1 MSFSNIKAFIRGF
14 LVLSG
19 LMFGSLAYAGH
30 LFTQASNNTPISLN
44 AGQGLNVTQ
53 LTYESGS
60 SSNNGLVTVD
70 FGGDW
75 SAGDAIKITIGN
87 WNETFSYNSIVANG
101 GTQSASGLSIQSSAL
116 VAAGLNPSGQVAWT
130 VIATSGQFTWTGYR
144 IYTANGQIFDGT
156 GAAPINQSQV
166 IDASQLGGGSNY
178 SSIATPSQN
187 GVAATLDG
195 LTGATGQMGG
205 VLAVL
210 DAMTDQSKRDAMR
223 LISPDRSQ
231 VVGQSAINTTTA
243 ALDTVQVRLDN
254 LRIGMSGQSDMAMID
269 HGVNTAAHGAAQGM
283 SSGDDALDKT
293 VWIKAFGGKADQSGR
308 GGFAGSDS
316 KILGMMAGADRMLE
330 NGIIVGLAAAYAN
343 TNVDMNDFRNG
354 DSANIKTYQLTGYF
368 AKNFERWFLQG
379 MLSYAYQDYDTK
391 RNTHLTGVAKGSFN
405 GNMIGTRVVAGMP
418 FQITEV
424 YTLTPSIGVEAY
436 RINQDR
442 FTEKGA
448 GVLSL
453 NVGSSDADRLR
464 SLMGLELGMLQLL
477 ADGSRLRP
485 SIKANWRHDF
495 IRDGMATTSSFVG
508 GGAQFESVGQRVNQ
522 DVYGLTAKVNWEKT
536 ERVGLAVEVG
546 SEKGDGYDAINAQV
560 TGTYKF

>member
-1 MSFSNIKAFIRGF
+1 MSSSNIKFF
-14 LVLSG
+14 LRCLFVLAMI
-19 LMFGSLAYAGH
+19 MFGSMAQAGH

-53 LTYESGS
+53 LTYENGGGS
-60 SSNNGLVTVD
+60 NGRVTVD

-75 SAGDAIKITIGN
+75 SAGDAIKITIGT
-87 WNETFSYNSIVANG
+87 WSETFTYDTVVTNG
-101 GTQSASGLSIQSSAL
+101 GSQSASALSIQSSAL
-116 VAAGLNPSGQVAWT
+116 VAAGLNPSGQIAWT

-144 IYTANGQIFDGT
+144 IYTTSGTFNGT

-166 IDASQLGGGSNY
+166 VDASQLGGGGNYTSVAASNQ
-178 SSIATPSQN
+178 T

-195 LTGATGQMGG
+195 LAGATGQMGG

-254 LRIGMSGQSDMAMID
+254 LRVGMSGQNDMAMIGHRVNMAG
-269 HGVNTAAHGAAQGM
+269 HGSGQGM
-283 SSGDDALDKT
+283 SSGDEALDKT
-293 VWIKAFGGKADQSGR
+293 VWIKAFGGKADQAGR
-308 GGFAGSDS
+308 DGFAGSDS
-316 KILGMMAGADRMLE
+316 KVLGMMAGADRMLE
-330 NGIIVGLAAAYAN
+330 NGLVLGLAAAYAN
-343 TNVDMNDFRNG
+343 TNVDMNDFRSG

-391 RNTHLTGVAKGSFN
+391 RNTHLTGVARGSFN
-405 GNMIGTRVVAGMP
+405 GNMIGTRVVAGLP
-418 FQITEV
+418 FQLTEV

-436 RINQDR
+436 RINQDG
-442 FTEKGA
+442 FKEKGA

-453 NVGSSDADRLR
+453 DVGSSDADRVR
-464 SLMGLELGMLQLL
+464 SLMGLELGMLKVL
-477 ADGSRLRP
+477 ADGSRIHP
-485 SIKANWRHDF
+485 SIKAGWRHDF
-495 IRDGMATTSSFVG
+495 IRDGMTTTSSFVG
-508 GGAQFESVGQRVNQ
+508 GGAQFESVGQKVNQ

-536 ERVGLAVEVG
+536 DRIGLAMEVG

-560 TGTYKF
+560 TGTYRF

>member
-1 MSFSNIKAFIRGF
+1 MRFSYTKVLFLNL
-14 LVLSG
+14 LVLASV
-19 LMFGSLAYAGH
+19 LFGQAAQAGH

-53 LTYESGS
+53 LTYEGGG
-60 SSNNGLVTVD
+60 SNNGRVSVY

-75 SAGDAIKITIGN
+75 SAGDAIRITIGN
-87 WNETFSYNSIVANG
+87 WNETFAYDNVVGNG
-101 GTQSASGLSIQSSAL
+101 GTQSASAFVIQSSVLA
-116 VAAGLNPSGQVAWT
+116 AAGLNPSGQIAWT
-130 VIATSGQFTWTGYR
+130 VVATAGQFTWEGYR
-144 IYTANGQIFDGT
+144 IYTTSGTFNGT

-166 IDASQLGGGSNY
+166 VDASQLGGGGNY
-178 SSIATPSQN
+178 TSVATPNQT

-195 LTGATGQMGG
+195 LSGATGQMGG

-254 LRIGMSGQSDMAMID
+254 LRVGMSGQNDVAMID
-269 HGVNTAAHGAAQGM
+269 HRVNTAGHGAGGM
-283 SSGDDALDKT
+283 SSGDAALDKT

-308 GGFAGSDS
+308 DGFAGSDS
-316 KILGMMAGADRMLE
+316 KILGMMAGADRTLE
-330 NGIIVGLAAAYAN
+330 NGLVLGVAAAYAN

-391 RNTHLTGVAKGSFN
+391 RNTHLTGLARGSFN
-405 GNMIGTRVVAGMP
+405 GNMIGTRIVTGMP

-436 RINQDR
+436 RINQDGFR
-442 FTEKGA
+442 EKGA

-453 NVGSSDADRLR
+453 NVGSSDADRVR
-464 SLMGLELGMLQLL
+464 SLMGLELGMLKVL
-477 ADGSRLRP
+477 ADGSRLHP
-485 SIKANWRHDF
+485 SLKAIWRHDF

-508 GGAQFESVGQRVNQ
+508 GGAQFESVGQKVNQ
-522 DVYGLTAKVNWEKT
+522 DVYGLIAKLNWEKT

-546 SEKGDGYDAINAQV
+546 SEQGDGYDAVNAQV
-560 TGTYKF
+560 TGTYRF

>member
-1 MSFSNIKAFIRGF
+1 MSFSNTKAFILSLF
-14 LVLSG
+14 LLCG
-19 LMFGSLAYAGH
+19 LLFGTLAHAGH
-30 LFTQASNNTPISLN
+30 LFTQAQSNSPISLS

-53 LTYESGS
+53 LTYEGGGGS
-60 SSNNGLVTVD
+60 NGLVTID

-87 WNETFSYNSIVANG
+87 WSETFAFNTIAADNSAYQD
-101 GTQSASGLSIQSSAL
+101 GTYMQVQSSAL
-116 VAAGLNPSGQVAWT
+116 VAAGLNPSGQIAWT
-130 VIATSGQFTWTGYR
+130 VIATAGQFTWHGYR
-144 IYTANGQIFDGT
+144 IYTTSGTFDGT

-166 IDASQLGGGSNY
+166 VDASQLGGGGNY
-178 SSIATPSQN
+178 SSVATPNQT

-195 LTGATGQMGG
+195 LSGATGQMGG

-254 LRIGMSGQSDMAMID
+254 LRVGMSGQNDMAMID
-269 HGVNTAAHGAAQGM
+269 HRVKTAGHGTAQGM
-283 SSGDDALDKT
+283 SSGDAALDKT
-293 VWIKAFGGKADQSGR
+293 VWIKAFGGKADQAGR
-308 GGFAGSDS
+308 DGFAGSDS

-330 NGIIVGLAAAYAN
+330 NGLVLGAAVAYAN

-391 RNTHLTGVAKGSFN
+391 RNTHLTGLARGNFS
-405 GNMIGTRVVAGMP
+405 GNMVGTRVVAGIP

-424 YTLTPSIGVEAY
+424 YTLTPSMGIEAY
-436 RINQDR
+436 RINQDGFR
-442 FTEKGA
+442 EKGA

-453 NVGSSDADRLR
+453 NVGSSDADRVR
-464 SLMGLELGMLQLL
+464 SLMGLELGMLKVL
-477 ADGSRLRP
+477 ADGSRLHP
-485 SIKANWRHDF
+485 SLKAIWRHDF
-495 IRDGMATTSSFVG
+495 IRDGMATTSSFLG
-508 GGAQFESVGQRVNQ
+508 GGAQFESVGQKVNQ
-522 DVYGLTAKVNWEKT
+522 DVYGLIAKLNWEKT

-546 SEKGDGYDAINAQV
+546 SEQGDGYDAINAQV
-560 TGTYKF
+560 TGTYRF

>member
-1 MSFSNIKAFIRGF
+1 MSFSNIKAFILGLF
-14 LVLSG
+14 ILSG
-19 LMFGSLAYAGH
+19 LMFGSLAQAGH

-53 LTYESGS
+53 LTYESGGG
-60 SSNNGLVTVD
+60 NNGLVTVN

-87 WNETFSYNSIVANG
+87 WNETFVFDNVVANG
-101 GTQSASGLSIQSSAL
+101 GTQGGSSLSIQSSAL
-116 VAAGLNPSGQVAWT
+116 VAAGLNPSGQIAWT
-130 VIATSGQFTWTGYR
+130 VIATAGQFTWTGYR
-144 IYTANGQIFDGT
+144 IYTTSGTFNGT

-166 IDASQLGGGSNY
+166 VDASQLGGGGNY
-178 SSIATPSQN
+178 SSVATPNQT

-254 LRIGMSGQSDMAMID
+254 LRVGMSGQNDIAMID
-269 HGVNTAAHGAAQGM
+269 QRVNTAGHGASQGM

-293 VWIKAFGGKADQSGR
+293 VWVKAFGGKADQSGR
-308 GGFAGSDS
+308 DGFAGSDS
-316 KILGMMAGADRMLE
+316 KILGMMAGTDRMFE
-330 NGIIVGLAAAYAN
+330 NGLVLGLAGAYAN

-391 RNTHLTGVAKGSFN
+391 RNTHLTGVARGNFN
-405 GNMIGTRVVAGMP
+405 GNMIGTRVVTGIP
-418 FQITEV
+418 FQIAEV
-424 YTLTPSIGVEAY
+424 YTLTPSIGIEAY
-436 RINQDR
+436 RINQDG
-442 FTEKGA
+442 FKEKGA

-453 NVGSSDADRLR
+453 NVGSSDADRVR
-464 SLMGLELGMLQLL
+464 SLMGLELGMLKVLQ
-477 ADGSRLRP
+477 DGSRIRP
-485 SIKANWRHDF
+485 SLKANWRHDF

-508 GGAQFESVGQRVNQ
+508 GGAQFESVGQKVNQ

-536 ERVGLAVEVG
+536 ERIGLAVEVG

>member
-1 MSFSNIKAFIRGF
+1 MSFSNIKAFILSLF
-14 LVLSG
+14 FLSG
-19 LMFGSLAYAGH
+19 LIFGTVAHAGH

-53 LTYESGS
+53 LTYENGGG
-60 SSNNGLVTVD
+60 NNGLVTVN

-87 WNETFSYNSIVANG
+87 WNETFVFDNVVANG
-101 GTQSASGLSIQSSAL
+101 GAQSGSSLNIQSSAL
-116 VAAGLNPSGQVAWT
+116 VAAGLNPSGQIAWT
-130 VIATSGQFTWTGYR
+130 VIATAGQFTWTGYR
-144 IYTANGQIFDGT
+144 IYTTSGTFNGT

-166 IDASQLGGGSNY
+166 VDASQLGGGGNY
-178 SSIATPSQN
+178 SSVATPNQT

-195 LTGATGQMGG
+195 LAGATGQMGG
-205 VLAVL
+205 VLAIL

-254 LRIGMSGQSDMAMID
+254 LRVGMSGQNDMAMVD
-269 HGVNTAAHGAAQGM
+269 HRVNTAGHGAAQGM

-293 VWIKAFGGKADQSGR
+293 VWVKAFGGKADQSGR
-308 GGFAGSDS
+308 DGFAGSDS
-316 KILGMMAGADRMLE
+316 KILGMMAGTDRMLE
-330 NGIIVGLAAAYAN
+330 NGLVLGLAGAYAN
-343 TNVDMNDFRNG
+343 TNVDMNDFRSG

-391 RNTHLTGVAKGSFN
+391 RNTHLTGVARGNFN
-405 GNMIGTRVVAGMP
+405 GNMIGTRVVTGIP

-436 RINQDR
+436 RINQDGFR
-442 FTEKGA
+442 EKGA

-453 NVGSSDADRLR
+453 NVGSSDADRVR
-464 SLMGLELGMLQLL
+464 SLMGLELGMLKVLQ
-477 ADGSRLRP
+477 DGSRIHP
-485 SIKANWRHDF
+485 SLKASWRHDF

-508 GGAQFESVGQRVNQ
+508 GGAQFESVGQKVNQ
-522 DVYGLTAKVNWEKT
+522 DVYGLTAKLNWEKT